1 MNRYL
6 HVVFSHVLSL
16 VFQPH
21 PAFFV
26 FGVEADAFRR
36 LDYLGPAADPR
47 HMWNRSSNPL
57 INGDKW
63 SNLHPK
69 WCHNAY
75 IYSNLS
81 MLVPCLWVG
90 RNELLQSHWSLM
102 ARISLRR
109 LARLAVTRSC
119 QKLKFEN
126 SEIPAMCRQSCFK
139 TEVPTWGIP
148 YPSLPQNRNWTVAL
162 SACLWRL
169 RQSDEM
175 QAGPECHLCF
185 LQSKDGCHRL
195 PFKVHCHRLDEVGV
209 ILRIIGHPILGHTH
223 ISRKLQNQNCQTFIF
238 RQKP

>member
-1 MNRYL
+1 MDGL
-6 HVVFSHVLSL
+6 KSEPEHLWHEQISTCSEVFSHVLSL

-21 PAFFV
+21 PAFLV

-47 HMWNRSSNPL
+47 HMWNRSSNLL

-75 IYSNLS
+75 IYSYLS

-109 LARLAVTRSC
+109 LSRLAVTICC
-119 QKLKFEN
+119 QKLKFEIRRFLRCVARADALRLR
-126 SEIPAMCRQSCFK
+126 SQREAYL
-139 TEVPTWGIP
+139 THP
-148 YPSLPQNRNWTVAL
+148 YPKIATEPLHFRHASEGSGKAMRCRPVLSVIWPFAKNNWQKFCTSCWMVLIVSVDLVVFPLRYEAARN
-162 SACLWRL
+162 
-169 RQSDEM
+169 
-175 QAGPECHLCF
+175 
-185 LQSKDGCHRL
+185 
-195 PFKVHCHRLDEVGV
+195 
-209 ILRIIGHPILGHTH
+209 
-223 ISRKLQNQNCQTFIF
+223 
-238 RQKP
+238 